1 MSYFPLSGTFRM
13 VPTDTYTI
21 VRGCA
26 GCGGKSTYRCANR
39 FRVNANGKRLDV
51 WLIYRCERCKHT
63 YNLPVYSRVLREAL
77 SPEEYRA
84 LLANDPAAVA
94 RVGRDRA
101 LFLRCGA
108 QLGGELPYRL
118 SRLPDRA
125 GEEGL
130 WVQNPGRIRVRPDK
144 LLSQCLEIPRARA
157 KALLKGGEV
166 VAEATEDGW
175 RFTSAR

>member
-1 MSYFPLSGTFRM
+1 MSYFPLSGAFRM

-26 GCGGKSTYRCANR
+26 GCGGKSTYRCADR

-63 YNLPVYSRVLREAL
+63 YNLPVYSRALRDAL
-77 SPEEYRA
+77 SAEEYRA

-108 QLGGELPYRL
+108 QLGANCLTGFRGCPTGWGR
-118 SRLPDRA
+118 R
-125 GEEGL
+125 GCGCKT
-130 WVQNPGRIRVRPDK
+130 PGGYGSAPTSCCPSAWRSPAPG
-144 LLSQCLEIPRARA
+144 PRRC
-157 KALLKGGEV
+157 
-166 VAEATEDGW
+166 
-175 RFTSAR
+175 